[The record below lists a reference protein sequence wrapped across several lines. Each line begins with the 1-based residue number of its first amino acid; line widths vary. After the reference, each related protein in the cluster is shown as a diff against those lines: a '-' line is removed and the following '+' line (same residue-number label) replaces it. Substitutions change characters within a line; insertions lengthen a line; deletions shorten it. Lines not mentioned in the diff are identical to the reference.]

1 MGILYKGQNLVG
13 VIPLKI
19 QGEMPAVGSTSYR
32 KMQGT
37 KCRLEHLMRHRGL
50 QSVRNNYGTHEATF
64 SRVEIKGTYGIY
76 FSNVKTPLFSSN
88 RRRKPE
94 F

>member
-1 MGILYKGQNLVG
+1 MG

-19 QGEMPAVGSTSYR
+19 QEEMPAVESTSHR

-37 KCRLEHLMRHRGL
+37 MRHLEHLMRHCGL
-50 QSVRNNYGTHEATF
+50 QSVGNNYGTHEATF

-76 FSNVKTPLFSSN
+76 FSNVKTPFFSLD